1 MMAAS
6 MMAGCK
12 HDGGLQ
18 GESGDLSALF
28 VQKARIYIH
37 SSTRAR
43 CARRF
48 IARIFFSRM
57 RLQEARQRVR
67 AHAASRDCVRAC

>member
-28 VQKARIYIH
+28 VPKAHIYTSKHARAVRAKIH
-37 SSTRAR
+37 RTH
-43 CARRF
+43 
-48 IARIFFSRM
+48 IFSRM